1 MRIVGRAYRTFV
13 RIVDV
18 QLRDLGFAMGQLP
31 VLTALKQGTPL
42 PQATLARHAGVEQS
56 SMAQLLNRMERD
68 KLIRRFADP
77 NDGRSRL
84 VALTDLASRRMPQG
98 KAIMDATVA
107 IALTGF
113 SQAEVKCLAALMQRV
128 NENLDAA
135 AAELAGE

>member
-1 MRIVGRAYRTFV
+1 MRYLGRAYRTFV

-18 QLRDLGFAMGQLP
+18 QLRELGFAMGQLP
-31 VLTALKQGTPL
+31 VLTALKQGMPL

-77 NDGRSRL
+77 NDRRSRL
-84 VALTDLASRRMPQG
+84 VELTALASRRMPQG
-98 KAIMDATVA
+98 KAIMEATVA

-113 SQAEVKCLAALMQRV
+113 SQAEVKCLTDLMQRV
-128 NENLDAA
+128 NANLDRAA
-135 AAELAGE
+135 AGLAAD